1 VPTPKPLTP
10 TLLVD
15 TLAEL
20 VKPLPPFQRI
30 SVGFP
35 GLIRNGIVATAPNLG
50 TDVFHGFDLG
60 KALTAKLGAPTRCLN
75 DADMQGLG
83 AISGK
88 GVEMVITLGTG
99 FGTSTFQDGKVQLH
113 LELAHHPFRKGK
125 TYEQCL
131 GDAALADSGKKKWS
145 KRVEEAI
152 SCLRTLVFFDHLYIG
167 GGNARHIKFDLPSD
181 ITVVDNSAGITG
193 GIRLWDDQN
202 DA

>member
-1 VPTPKPLTP
+1 
-10 TLLVD
+10 
-15 TLAEL
+15 
-20 VKPLPPFQRI
+20 
-30 SVGFP
+30 
-35 GLIRNGIVATAPNLG
+35 
-50 TDVFHGFDLG
+50 
-60 KALTAKLGAPTRCLN
+60 
-75 DADMQGLG
+75 
-83 AISGK
+83 
-88 GVEMVITLGTG
+88 
-99 FGTSTFQDGKVQLH
+99 VQLH